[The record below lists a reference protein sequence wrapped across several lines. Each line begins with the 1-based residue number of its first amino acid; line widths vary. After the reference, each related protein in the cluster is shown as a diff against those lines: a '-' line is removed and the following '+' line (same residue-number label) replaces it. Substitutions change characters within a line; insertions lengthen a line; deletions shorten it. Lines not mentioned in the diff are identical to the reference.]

1 MSPPEPHRGRRAK
14 PRILIADDEPDLLS
28 LLSYTLEMEGFR
40 VQTAINGNEA
50 LASIRQDPPDIAI
63 LDLVMPQKDGFEV
76 CKEIREDPLLQ
87 HLPIIILS
95 ATATKASKVE
105 GLNLGADDFISK
117 PVEVAELMARI
128 RMIIRRTNQGL
139 DANPLS
145 HLPGNVAIERR
156 VEQALHEGKPIAVLY
171 IDLNQFKAYND
182 SYGYDAGD
190 KVIKSTG
197 QLLLKVAREKDGSL
211 DFVGHIGGDDFIV
224 ITDPERME
232 PMAARIIKDFD
243 ALVPSFYKEEDR
255 KRGAIVST
263 DRQGN
268 PREFPL
274 LSLAIG
280 VCHNAVRKL
289 SSYAQV
295 SQYGTELKKQ
305 AKTQPGS
312 SYLIDRR
319 RD

>member
-1 MSPPEPHRGRRAK
+1 MTPPHPK
-14 PRILIADDEPDLLS
+14 PRILLADDEADLLV
-28 LLSYTLEMEGFR
+28 LMRETLERQGYDVATAEDGR
-40 VQTAINGNEA
+40 VA
-50 LASIRQDPPDIAI
+50 LATIRKDPPDIAV
-63 LDLVMPQKDGFEV
+63 LDLNMPLMDGFAV
-76 CKEIREDPLLQ
+76 CRELRKDPLFE
-87 HLPIIILS
+87 HLPVIILS
-95 ATATKASKVE
+95 ASGNRDAKVE
-105 GLNLGADDFISK
+105 GLDLGIDDFITKS
-117 PVEVAELMARI
+117 VDIQELLARI
-128 RMIIRRTNQGL
+128 RMILKRNRKGL
-139 DANPLS
+139 DANPLTR
-145 HLPGNVAIERR
+145 LPGNISIESRI
-156 VEQALHEGKPIAVLY
+156 EESLEEGKPVAVLY

-190 KVIKSTG
+190 KVIKATG